1 MDVRQREYEN
11 IIFFLSLLNCIKIFL
26 YGNKVAEIAIIII
39 TVVFLLYLYLTS
51 RIVGDTRVVL
61 LLSCTVVSLFITAF
75 VNGGWGA
82 VLNYIILMLSSI
94 LFVSYGISRKKTKII
109 FMLNGVLLLLF
120 LLCLNIRKN
129 YSSFVFHTIMGV
141 EINPNMVGMIAL
153 ISFFS
158 LLNYIRDI
166 KYKFLKFIGILV
178 VGGVCGLYIYISECR
193 SVLLC
198 LLVFLFLW
206 FFKKRTFKQS
216 TFRKM
221 ICASQIASLVFV
233 AFYLYLYRQSFSSVE
248 IDFFGKSFFSGRQI
262 VWQSAFDVFLQHPV
276 IGSGASVELESV
288 KNTLTVSAHNTIMS
302 ILYIFGIVPTICYLL
317 FLGKK
322 YDNVTVYKPYRMNQF
337 VVVSTLI
344 ITFLESFYMESY
356 LGFLFML
363 FFIPE
368 FAIKESTAVRYIE
381 KNIHDT

>member
-1 MDVRQREYEN
+1 
-11 IIFFLSLLNCIKIFL
+11 
-26 YGNKVAEIAIIII
+26 
-39 TVVFLLYLYLTS
+39 
-51 RIVGDTRVVL
+51 
-61 LLSCTVVSLFITAF
+61 
-75 VNGGWGA
+75 
-82 VLNYIILMLSSI
+82 
-94 LFVSYGISRKKTKII
+94 
-109 FMLNGVLLLLF
+109 
-120 LLCLNIRKN
+120 
-129 YSSFVFHTIMGV
+129 
-141 EINPNMVGMIAL
+141 
-153 ISFFS
+153 
-158 LLNYIRDI
+158 
-166 KYKFLKFIGILV
+166 
-178 VGGVCGLYIYISECR
+178 
-193 SVLLC
+193 
-198 LLVFLFLW
+198 
-206 FFKKRTFKQS
+206 
-216 TFRKM
+216 M

>member
-1 MDVRQREYEN
+1 MDVRQRKYEN
-11 IIFFLSLLNCIKIFL
+11 IILFLSLLNCLKIFL
-26 YGNKVAEIAIIII
+26 YGNKVAEATIIII
-39 TVVFLLYLYLTS
+39 TVVSLLYLYLTS
-51 RIVGDTRVVL
+51 RIVGNMRTVL
-61 LLSCTVVSLFITAF
+61 LLSCVAVSLFITAF
-75 VNGGWGA
+75 VNGGWGS

-94 LFVSYGISRKKTKII
+94 LFCSYGVSAKKMKTI
-109 FMLNGVLLLLF
+109 FTFNGVVLLF
-120 LLCLNIRKN
+120 FLFSLSVKKS
-129 YSSFVFHTIMGV
+129 YSSFVFYTIMGKK
-141 EINPNMVGMIAL
+141 INPNMIGMIAL
-153 ISFFS
+153 MTFFF
-158 LLNYIRDI
+158 LLNRICEIRSRI
-166 KYKFLKFIGILV
+166 LKLISILV
-178 VGGVCGLYIYISECR
+178 VGGVCGLYTYISECR

-198 LLVFLFLW
+198 LLVFLFLC
-206 FFKKRTFKQS
+206 FFKRRTFKQS

-233 AFYLYLYRQSFSSVE
+233 AFYLYLYRQSFSPVE
-248 IDFFGKSFFSGRQI
+248 IDLFGKSFFSGRQI

-356 LGFLFML
+356 LCFLFTL

-368 FAIKESTAVRYIE
+368 FVIKESIAVRHVG
-381 KNIHDT
+381 KNIYDT

>member
-26 YGNKVAEIAIIII
+26 YGNKIAEVTIIII
-39 TVVFLLYLYLTS
+39 TVVSLLYLYLTS
-51 RIVGDTRVVL
+51 RIVGNMRTVL
-61 LLSCTVVSLFITAF
+61 LLSCVAVSLFITAF
-75 VNGGWGA
+75 VNGGWGS

-94 LFVSYGISRKKTKII
+94 LFVSYGVSRKKAKII
-109 FMLNGVLLLLF
+109 FTFNGVLLLLF
-120 LLCLNIRKN
+120 LLSLNVKKN

-153 ISFFS
+153 IAFFS

-178 VGGVCGLYIYISECR
+178 VGGVCGLYIYVSECR

-198 LLVFLFLW
+198 LLVFLFLC

-248 IDFFGKSFFSGRQI
+248 IDLFGKSFFSGRQI

-288 KNTLTVSAHNTIMS
+288 KNMLTVSAHNTIMS
-302 ILYIFGIVPTICYLL
+302 ILYIFGIVPTICFLL

-368 FAIKESTAVRYIE
+368 FAIKESTAVRYI
-381 KNIHDT
+381 

>member
-11 IIFFLSLLNCIKIFL
+11 IIVFLSVLNCVKIFL
-26 YGNKVAEIAIIII
+26 YGNKIAEVAIIII

-51 RIVGDTRVVL
+51 RVVGNIRTVL
-61 LLSCTVVSLFITAF
+61 LLSCVAVSLFITAF

-94 LFVSYGISRKKTKII
+94 LFVSYGVSRKKAKII
-109 FMLNGVLLLLF
+109 FTFNGVLLLLF
-120 LLCLNIRKN
+120 LLSLNVRKN
-129 YSSFVFHTIMGV
+129 YSSFVFHTIIGV

-158 LLNYIRDI
+158 LLNYICDI
-166 KYKFLKFIGILV
+166 KSKFLKFVGILV
-178 VGGVCGLYIYISECR
+178 ISGICGLYIYISECR

-198 LLVFLFLW
+198 LLVFLFLC
-206 FFKKRTFKQS
+206 FFKKSTLKQS
-216 TFRKM
+216 AFRRVV
-221 ICASQIASLVFV
+221 CLSQVASFVFV
-233 AFYLYLYRQSFSSVE
+233 AFYLYLYRQSFNSVE
-248 IDFFGKSFFSGRQI
+248 IGIFGKSFFSGRQI
-262 VWQSAFDVFLQHPV
+262 VWQSAFDVFLRHPI

-288 KNTLTVSAHNTIMS
+288 KNILTVSAHNTIMS

-317 FLGKK
+317 FFGKK
-322 YDNVTVYKPYRMNQF
+322 YDNATVYKPYRMNQF
-337 VVVSTLI
+337 VAVSTLI

-368 FAIKESTAVRYIE
+368 VVIKEPTVVRTIG
-381 KNIHDT
+381 KNL